1 MDYRDDCPEILKGFL
16 TYHETIK
23 GHSKATVDEY
33 YLDMRNFFRFLKIER
48 NVVPRNMDFD
58 EIAIKD
64 ELVSHRD
71 ELRKLPAETQ
81 KDIQAKAAAEI
92 KARSEN
98 DNVIVDTHC
107 TINTPAGF
115 LPGLPIWVL
124 EQLQPDQFIL
134 VEANPDEIIYRR
146 LNDDTRERD
155 LQKVKDIDLHQ
166 QMNRATSMAYA
177 TLTGATVKIVENHD
191 NHLDS
196 NVRKL
201 VNVLNL

>member
-1 MDYRDDCPEILKGFL
+1 MWGIKVKLVVLTGIPGSGSTTLLNKALEEVDYVHLNYGDIM
-16 TYHETIK
+16 T
-23 GHSKATVDEY
+23 
-33 YLDMRNFFRFLKIER
+33 
-48 NVVPRNMDFD
+48 

-81 KDIQAKAAAEI
+81 KDIQAKAAKEI
-92 KARSEN
+92 KQRSES

>member
-1 MDYRDDCPEILKGFL
+1 M
-16 TYHETIK
+16 T
-23 GHSKATVDEY
+23 
-33 YLDMRNFFRFLKIER
+33 
-48 NVVPRNMDFD
+48 
-58 EIAIKD
+58 EIAI
-64 ELVSHRD
+64 RD
-71 ELRKLPAETQ
+71 KIVNDRDALRKLPAETQ
-81 KDIQAKAAAEI
+81 KKIQAEAAKEI
-92 KARSEN
+92 KKRSEI

-124 EQLQPDQFIL
+124 DELKPDQFIL

-155 LQKVKDIDLHQ
+155 LQKIKEIELHQ

-196 NVRKL
+196 SVKKL

>member
-1 MDYRDDCPEILKGFL
+1 MKLVVLTGIPGSGSTTLLNKALEEVDYVHLNYGDIM
-16 TYHETIK
+16 T
-23 GHSKATVDEY
+23 
-33 YLDMRNFFRFLKIER
+33 
-48 NVVPRNMDFD
+48 

-64 ELVSHRD
+64 EIVSHRD

-81 KDIQAKAAAEI
+81 KDIQAKAAKEI
-92 KARSEN
+92 KQRSES

-146 LNDDTRERD
+146 LKDDTRERD
-155 LQKVKDIDLHQ
+155 LQKVKEIDLHQ

-196 NVRKL
+196 NVKKL

>member
-1 MDYRDDCPEILKGFL
+1 MKLVVLTGIPGSGSTTLLGKALEEVDYVHLNYGDIM
-16 TYHETIK
+16 T
-23 GHSKATVDEY
+23 
-33 YLDMRNFFRFLKIER
+33 
-48 NVVPRNMDFD
+48 
-58 EIAIKD
+58 EIAIKEKIVND
-64 ELVSHRD
+64 RD
-71 ELRKLPAETQ
+71 ALRKLPAETQ
-81 KDIQAKAAAEI
+81 KKIQAKAASEI
-92 KARSEN
+92 KSRAEN

-134 VEANPDEIIYRR
+134 VEANPDEIMYRR
-146 LNDDTRERD
+146 LNDDSRERD
-155 LQKVKDIDLHQ
+155 LQKAKEIELHQ

-196 NVRKL
+196 SVKKL

>member
-1 MDYRDDCPEILKGFL
+1 MWGIKVKLVVLTGIPGSGSTTLLNKALEEVDYVHLNYGDIM
-16 TYHETIK
+16 T
-23 GHSKATVDEY
+23 
-33 YLDMRNFFRFLKIER
+33 
-48 NVVPRNMDFD
+48 

-64 ELVSHRD
+64 EIVSHRD

-81 KDIQAKAAAEI
+81 KDIQAKAAKEI
-92 KARSEN
+92 KQRSES

-155 LQKVKDIDLHQ
+155 LQKVKEIDLHQ

-177 TLTGATVKIVENHD
+177 TLTGATVRIVENHD

-196 NVRKL
+196 NIKKL
-201 VNVLNL
+201 IDILNL

>member
-1 MDYRDDCPEILKGFL
+1 MWGIKVKLVVLTGIPGSGSTTLLNKALEEVDYLHLNYGDIM
-16 TYHETIK
+16 T
-23 GHSKATVDEY
+23 
-33 YLDMRNFFRFLKIER
+33 
-48 NVVPRNMDFD
+48 
-58 EIAIKD
+58 EIAIKN

-92 KARSEN
+92 KARSES

-124 EQLQPDQFIL
+124 EQLQPDQLIL
-134 VEANPDEIIYRR
+134 VEANRDEIIYRR

-155 LQKVKDIDLHQ
+155 LQKVKEIDLHQ

-177 TLTGATVKIVENHD
+177 TLTGATVRIVENHD

-196 NVRKL
+196 NIKKL
-201 VNVLNL
+201 IDILNL

>member
-1 MDYRDDCPEILKGFL
+1 VKLVVLTGIPGSGSTTLLNKALEQVDYVHLNYGDIM
-16 TYHETIK
+16 T
-23 GHSKATVDEY
+23 
-33 YLDMRNFFRFLKIER
+33 
-48 NVVPRNMDFD
+48 
-58 EIAIKD
+58 EIAIK
-64 ELVSHRD
+64 EKIVEHRD

-81 KDIQAKAAAEI
+81 KEIQAQAAKEI
-92 KARSEN
+92 KQRSEN

-134 VEANPDEIIYRR
+134 VEAYPDEIMYRR
-146 LNDDTRERD
+146 LNDETRERD
-155 LQKVKDIDLHQ
+155 HQKAKEIDLHQ
-166 QMNRATSMAYA
+166 EMNRATSMAYA
-177 TLTGATVKIVENHD
+177 TLTGATVKIVQNHD

-196 NVRKL
+196 SVKKL

>member
-1 MDYRDDCPEILKGFL
+1 MKLVVLTGIPGSGSTTLLNKALEEVDYVHLNYGDIM
-16 TYHETIK
+16 T
-23 GHSKATVDEY
+23 
-33 YLDMRNFFRFLKIER
+33 
-48 NVVPRNMDFD
+48 

-81 KDIQAKAAAEI
+81 KDI
-92 KARSEN
+92 EN

-134 VEANPDEIIYRR
+134 IEANPDEIIYRR